1 MFVAVVD
8 PGTRISFL
16 FAMCRY
22 LYIFRILLLTNYD
35 LTLKSETV

>member
-16 FAMCRY
+16 FARCRY
-22 LYIFRILLLTNYD
+22 LSISGILLLTNNIN
-35 LTLKSETV
+35 